1 MVAGTFPQIPIGDGA
16 AADLYLLR
24 YDNAGRLRSPRTE
37 TQLKESLGAASDVF
51 LFSHGWNNVFA
62 TAAERYRGFIEGY
75 IQQRQQYSLPVPAGY
90 RPLMIGLTWP
100 STDFVL
106 PWEAGPKIAAAGD
119 PEGPEGAQAE
129 QMLSFVTESLEP
141 DGDATLTELVDGRTA
156 LDAGEARK
164 AAEIVLTALWP
175 DADPE
180 DGAPVPSVDE
190 VLASWSAMN
199 GVDALIPPDPD
210 NFGTVGGDAISQ
222 GPAVAAGSLLDPRDL
237 LRMATVWKMKARAGQ
252 VGACGAGPLVMHI
265 LGHSA
270 ARLHLVGHSFG
281 ARLLLSALASQQPA
295 RPAQSMLLLQAAV
308 NRWCFASNVAGT
320 GRIGGYVPVLNRV
333 ERPILTTFSA
343 HDRAL
348 TKVFPL
354 AMRGGHLGEPDVA
367 AFSKPELYGALGG
380 LGPAGLGDLGAT
392 EPAAIP
398 GQEDYDLSS
407 GRKVIAVDGGREID
421 GRPAISG
428 HGDISNPVTWWALHC
443 LTRSE

>member
-1 MVAGTFPQIPIGDGA
+1 MVAGPFRQIPIAGGA
-16 AADLYLLR
+16 TADLYVLR

-37 TQLKESLGAASDVF
+37 SQLKESLGAASDVF
-51 LFSHGWNNVFA
+51 LFSHGWNNIFA

-75 IQQRQQYSLPVPAGY
+75 IQQRQQYSLPVPTGY
-90 RPLMIGLTWP
+90 RPLMIGLIWP

-106 PWEAGPKIAAAGD
+106 PWEAGPKIAAAGAPGD
-119 PEGPEGAQAE
+119 PEGAQAE

-141 DGDATLTELVDGRTA
+141 DADAALTELVDARTA
-156 LDAGEARK
+156 LDAGEARQ

-175 DADPE
+175 DADPD
-180 DGAPVPSVDE
+180 DGAPPPSVDE

-199 GVDALIPPDPD
+199 GVDAPVPADPD
-210 NFGTVGGDAISQ
+210 DFGTVGSAI
-222 GPAVAAGSLLDPRDL
+222 GTEPAAAAGSSLDPRNL

-252 VGACGAGPLVMHI
+252 VGASGAGPLVRHI
-265 LGHSA
+265 LGHST

-295 RPAQSMLLLQAAV
+295 RPARSMLLLQAAV
-308 NRWCFASNVAGT
+308 NRWCFARNVAGT
-320 GRIGGYVPVLNRV
+320 GYAGGYVPVLDRV
-333 ERPILTTFSA
+333 ERPILTTFSP
-343 HDRAL
+343 HDEAL
-348 TKVFPL
+348 TKAFPL
-354 AMRGGHLGEPDVA
+354 AVRGGHLGEPDVA

-398 GQEDYDLSS
+398 GQEDYDLGS
-407 GRKVIAVDGGREID
+407 GRKVIAIDGGREID

-443 LTRSE
+443 LTGSG